1 MSSFGSP
8 YGDLPPTDGAAVAL
22 DVEDPHQHHWF
33 KEPTKPVTW
42 KYTAALVFAQF
53 VFFVALL
60 GPAIIGIGVKVQ
72 QIVPDAEKT
81 SALGTVAGFGALF
94 AVIGNVLFGR
104 FSDRTTS
111 RLGRRR
117 PWIVGGTVVMTLAF
131 LVMALGQSVPVVT
144 AGWCLAQLGANAT
157 LAPFIATISDQ
168 VPKFQRGSVSALLG
182 IAQNVGILGGTYVAQ
197 LFQHHMLILFV
208 APAIL
213 SIGAMLLFAFVL
225 PDQRLKVRPP
235 RMTVGEW
242 ITTFWLN
249 PLKYPDFAF
258 AWWSRF
264 LITLATFMFTT
275 FRLFFLQDEL
285 GVPKDKAPAAV
296 TIGVLV
302 YTVALVA
309 SGWVAG
315 KISDRTGRRKF
326 LVAGSTLLFG
336 VGIVALAHVT
346 TVHQFYMVEALMGL
360 AYGIYV
366 GVDLALVVDVLPNP
380 DDSGKDLGVFNMAN
394 ALPQTVAPVFGAAL
408 LAVNSAVN
416 QNYTLL
422 LYTAGVASLLGA
434 LIVLPIKK
442 VR

>member
-1 MSSFGSP
+1 MSTYGSP
-8 YGDLPPTDGAAVAL
+8 YNELPPNDESAVAL
-22 DVEDPHQHHWF
+22 DVKDPHEHHWF
-33 KEPTKPVTW
+33 AEPTKPVTW
-42 KYTAALVFAQF
+42 KYVSALVFAQLI
-53 VFFVALL
+53 FFIALL

-72 QIVPDAEKT
+72 QIVPDDQKT

-104 FSDRTTS
+104 LSDRTTS

-131 LVMALGQSVPVVT
+131 VIMALGQTVPVVT

-182 IAQNVGILGGTYVAQ
+182 IAQNMGILGGTYVAQ
-197 LFQHHMLILFV
+197 LFQNHMMVLFV
-208 APAIL
+208 VPSIL
-213 SIGAMLLFAFVL
+213 SIGAMLLFAVIL
-225 PDQRLKVRPP
+225 PDQRLPERPP
-235 RMTVGEW
+235 RMTAGEW

-249 PLKYPDFAF
+249 PLKYPDFAL

-285 GVPKDKAPAAV
+285 GLTAEDAPAAV

-302 YTVALVA
+302 YTIALVA
-309 SGWVAG
+309 SGWIAG

-336 VGIVALAHVT
+336 IGTVALAHVD
-346 TVHQFYMVEALMGL
+346 TVSQFYMVEALMGV

-408 LAVNSAVN
+408 LSVSSADN

-422 LYTAGVASLLGA
+422 LYTAGVAALVGA
-434 LIVLPIKK
+434 LVVLPIKK